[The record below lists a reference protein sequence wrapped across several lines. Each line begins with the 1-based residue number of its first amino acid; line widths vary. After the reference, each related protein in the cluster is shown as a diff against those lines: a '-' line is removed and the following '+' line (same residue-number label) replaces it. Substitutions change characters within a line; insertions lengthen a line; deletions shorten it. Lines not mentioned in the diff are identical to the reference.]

1 VQEAHSDRSFATAVL
16 LENGGRFYFYQPG
29 LALIASDQSLTSAYR
44 KFVGIRHAFIE
55 EAERFGWVGH
65 RSPPRVPAGEL
76 ERPPARG
83 AAAEL
88 AMFVAKVAIVLLL
101 VAGLGAAAA
110 IGMKNAVGG
119 GGVSMVDIANK
130 AAEIVR
136 DVQAMPSDRKESL
149 RQSIGILSREAAPV
163 VDAWRNPPPLAEPN
177 VDPAAPGA
185 ANKPG
190 R

>member
-1 VQEAHSDRSFATAVL
+1 
-16 LENGGRFYFYQPG
+16 
-29 LALIASDQSLTSAYR
+29 
-44 KFVGIRHAFIE
+44 
-55 EAERFGWVGH
+55 
-65 RSPPRVPAGEL
+65 
-76 ERPPARG
+76 
-83 AAAEL
+83 
-88 AMFVAKVAIVLLL
+88 MFVAKVAIVLLL

-136 DVQAMPSDRKESL
+136 DVQAMPPDRKESL
-149 RQSIGILSREAAPV
+149 RQSIGILSREAAPI
-163 VDAWRNPPPLAEPN
+163 VDAWRNPPPLPEPN